1 MLDYAQAR
9 RLMVDCQLRTFD
21 VNDVPVLDAF
31 GEIAREAFVPPGRE
45 DFAYIDQTLRLG
57 PQGRAM
63 PAPMLLA
70 RMIQALAIQ
79 PGEKALD
86 VGTGYGYGAAILSR
100 VGAQV
105 TALESDP
112 DLAAGARTRLAG
124 VDEIAIVEA
133 PLETGDAKSGPYD
146 AILVN
151 GRIETRPQALL
162 EQLKDGGRLV
172 CVMGRDRA
180 AKATLFVRAGDAF
193 GARPLFDA
201 ALPALGAFAA
211 EAGFAF

>member
-21 VNDVPVLDAF
+21 VNDVAVLDAF
-31 GEIAREAFVPPGRE
+31 GEVARERFVPQGRE
-45 DFAYIDQTLRLG
+45 DFAYIDQTLRLDRA
-57 PQGRAM
+57 GRAM

-70 RMIQALAIQ
+70 RLVQALAIQ
-79 PGEKALD
+79 PGEAALD
-86 VGTGYGYGAAILSR
+86 VGTGYGYAAAILAR
-100 VGAQV
+100 LGAEV
-105 TALESDP
+105 TALECDA
-112 DLAAGARTRLAG
+112 DLAAGARERLAG
-124 VDEIAIVEA
+124 LAHITVVEGALKAGHPQAA
-133 PLETGDAKSGPYD
+133 PFD

-151 GRIETRPQALL
+151 GRVETRPQTFLD
-162 EQLKDGGRLV
+162 QLKDGGRLV

-193 GARPLFDA
+193 GSRPLFDA

-211 EAGFAF
+211 EADFAF

>member
-31 GEIAREAFVPPGRE
+31 GEVARERFVPPGRE

-57 PQGRAM
+57 RVGRAM

-70 RMIQALAIQ
+70 RMAQALAIQ
-79 PGEKALD
+79 PGEAALD
-86 VGTGYGYGAAILSR
+86 VATGYGYAAAILAR
-100 VGAQV
+100 LGAKV
-105 TALESDP
+105 VALESDG
-112 DLAAGARTRLAG
+112 DLAAGARERLAG
-124 VDEIAIVEA
+124 LDHVTVVEG
-133 PLETGDAKSGPYD
+133 PLEAGVKQTAPYD

-151 GRIETRPQALL
+151 GRVETRPQALL
-162 EQLKDGGRLV
+162 DQLKDGGRLV

-193 GARPLFDA
+193 GSRPLFDA
-201 ALPALGAFAA
+201 ALPSLGAFAA
-211 EAGFAF
+211 EADFAF